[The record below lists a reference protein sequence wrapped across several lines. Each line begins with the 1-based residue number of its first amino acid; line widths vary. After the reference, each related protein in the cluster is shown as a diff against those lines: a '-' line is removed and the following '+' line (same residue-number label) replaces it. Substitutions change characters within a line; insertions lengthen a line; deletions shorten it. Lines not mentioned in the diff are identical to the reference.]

1 MLRQNLNGEGFHRL
15 STFPTLVQMSQTVR
29 LFVNDKRIATAVITK
44 KGKFLQVYPTKKNFV
59 SEDDW
64 RSSWKHETH
73 PQSRVENAESKAPPP
88 KNPSVGTKNWTYKEV
103 YRFTAPP
110 GKYYIGDL
118 CYVLGDD
125 VYDKVFGGQGYEM
138 GLYTQTGTD
147 NFFLVDSTAYGDGL
161 YLGSDRREFA
171 VDAGLIGITPA
182 SCMAKNDGG
191 GQIYTFT
198 NPVECRF
205 KNGRFSFTSSNGS
218 FYLMIDTT
226 GDDDNY

>member
-1 MLRQNLNGEGFHRL
+1 
-15 STFPTLVQMSQTVR
+15 MSQTVR

-88 KNPSVGTKNWTYKEV
+88 NNATISTKNWTYKEV

-125 VYDKVFGGQGYEM
+125 VYDKIGQSERLPENLARKYFQQLIVAVRRFTQPHLLSSYS
-138 GLYTQTGTD
+138 GLRTIV
-147 NFFLVDSTAYGDGL
+147 L
-161 YLGSDRREFA
+161 
-171 VDAGLIGITPA
+171 
-182 SCMAKNDGG
+182 K
-191 GQIYTFT
+191 
-198 NPVECRF
+198 
-205 KNGRFSFTSSNGS
+205 
-218 FYLMIDTT
+218 
-226 GDDDNY
+226 